1 MRELSLHILDIVQ
14 NSIAAN
20 ATFIEIIID
29 ENDEKNCMTIEI
41 VDNGIGMSEELVK
54 KVVNPFVTTRKT
66 RKVGLG
72 ISLFKAACERCNGK
86 FHIESELGKGT
97 KIIASF
103 EKNHID
109 RAPLGNMVDTM
120 IIIILSNEKI
130 DYLYKHR
137 INKEEFVLDT
147 RELRKVLGDVP
158 LSNTE
163 VIDWI
168 KQYMVEGLEELRI
181 KIVNDKLD

>member
-14 NSIAAN
+14 NSISAK

-29 ENDEKNCMTIEI
+29 ENERKNSMNIEI
-41 VDNGIGMSEELVK
+41 VDNGMGMSKELLQ
-54 KVVNPFVTTRKT
+54 KVTNPFITTRKT

-86 FHIESELGKGT
+86 FHIESEVGKGT
-97 KIIASF
+97 KILARF
-103 EKNHID
+103 ERNHID
-109 RAPLGNMVDTM
+109 RAPLGDMVDTM
-120 IIIILSNEKI
+120 VIIIMSNEKI

-137 INKEEFVLDT
+137 INKNELVLDT
-147 RELRKVLGDVP
+147 REVRKVLRGVP
-158 LSNTE
+158 LNNME

-168 KQYMVEGLEELRI
+168 KGYISDGLNELN
-181 KIVNDKLD
+181 KDK